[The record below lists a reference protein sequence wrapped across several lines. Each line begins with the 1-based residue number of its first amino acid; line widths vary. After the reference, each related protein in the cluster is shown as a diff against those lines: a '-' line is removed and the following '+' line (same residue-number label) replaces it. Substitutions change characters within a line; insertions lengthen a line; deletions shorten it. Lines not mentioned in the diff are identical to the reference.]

1 MAFLLVSTRIMF
13 HSATE
18 CSIERNSHS
27 IVARLKR
34 EGFKLVSIKGSRTI
48 IVPHPKKD
56 LPTGTALALPSV
68 FSAAD
73 EEDDLT
79 ANAIEALRLWA
90 EDETLPTPSSYEEI
104 SSLPEVREHLSAG
117 AFLTR
122 VPFIEDT
129 TRTVRANVTFDK
141 GMLDAI
147 DAAAKERGLAR
158 SAFLASAARKEIEA
172 A

>member
-1 MAFLLVSTRIMF
+1 MKYFIALVHKEPESAFGISF
-13 HSATE
+13 
-18 CSIERNSHS
+18 
-27 IVARLKR
+27 
-34 EGFKLVSIKGSRTI
+34 
-48 IVPHPKKD
+48 PD
-56 LPTGTALALPSV
+56 LPSV

-73 EEDDLT
+73 AEDDLT
-79 ANAIEALRLWA
+79 ANAIEALWLWA
-90 EDETLPTPSSYEEI
+90 GDEPLPVPSSYDAI
-104 SSLPEVREHLSAG
+104 SALPEVRAQLASG

-147 DAAAKERGLAR
+147 DAAARERGLTR

>member
-1 MAFLLVSTRIMF
+1 MKYFIALVHKDSDSAFGISF
-13 HSATE
+13 
-18 CSIERNSHS
+18 
-27 IVARLKR
+27 
-34 EGFKLVSIKGSRTI
+34 
-48 IVPHPKKD
+48 PD
-56 LPTGTALALPSV
+56 LPSI

-73 EEDDLT
+73 EEEDLT

-90 EDETLPTPSSYEEI
+90 EDETLPMPSSYDEI
-104 SSLPEVREHLSAG
+104 SSRQDIREQLAAG

-122 VPFIEDT
+122 IPFIEDT

-147 DAAAKERGLAR
+147 DKAAKERGLTR